1 MIFSIIDFLTNEK
14 VLPALISAFTTIIV
28 LFLTLTTKNFIETRI
43 LRSKLNTEHRFEQRK
58 KIKEALAK
66 HKVHLLTACE
76 DVNHRLWNLS
86 NNHHR
91 NWIKINGD
99 YHKEHYYFHSTAYKL
114 LCLYFWIGRIKKEM
128 IFLDTTI
135 ASKEDLEFIKFLKLF
150 PNVLCDLT
158 FIAGDSADGEYAID
172 HFFRTEFEQFPNLIS
187 NAINEPITYSDYK
200 AKIPHMK
207 QDLVTLYQYIDG
219 VNPDEQRMRWD
230 RLHLLH
236 LTVIIFL
243 NNYGYDFQ
251 KTNEKKIEQIITKNR
266 ICKYLKNYINFLEKY
281 KLDKNREV
289 KKLEKIAKKYYS
301 NSI

>member
-1 MIFSIIDFLTNEK
+1 MILSIIDFITSEK

-28 LFLTLTTKNFIETRI
+28 LSLTLTTKNFIETRV
-43 LRSKLNTEHRFEQRK
+43 LRSKLNTEHKFEQRK

-86 NNHHR
+86 NNHSQ
-91 NWIKINGD
+91 NWIKIDGD
-99 YHKEHYYFHSTAYKL
+99 YDKEHYYFHSTAYKL

-150 PNVLCDLT
+150 PNILCDLT
-158 FIAGDSADGEYAID
+158 FIAGDNADGEYAID
-172 HFFRTEFEQFPNLIS
+172 HFYRTEFEQLPDFIS
-187 NAINEPITYSDYK
+187 NTTNEPITYSQYK
-200 AKIPHMK
+200 AQIHHMK
-207 QDLVTLYQYIDG
+207 ESLITLYKYIDG
-219 VNPDEQRMRWD
+219 VNPGEQRMRWD

-266 ICKYLKNYINFLEKY
+266 ICKYLNNYVQFLKEY

-289 KKLEKIAKKYYS
+289 KKLEKITNKYY
-301 NSI
+301 